1 MRLDHRSQGYV
12 RNPTVSHPLQER
24 GERPSNGVVP
34 IERELSALREQSL
47 THIKERVALK
57 SILDDKVRALI
68 GDIGQS
74 LSELPFEV
82 KAPPSMSS

>member
-1 MRLDHRSQGYV
+1 M
-12 RNPTVSHPLQER
+12 
-24 GERPSNGVVP
+24 
-34 IERELSALREQSL
+34 ERELSALREQSL

-74 LSELPFEV
+74 LSELPFE
-82 KAPPSMSS
+82 ARPSL